1 MGTAFDRQFCQTPL
15 FFVDKEIIPELCVLN
30 YRNAV
35 IILSNIADC
44 DTKKVQSWKS
54 DFLLHFIFLFYEVI
68 SPTFYVSIKRLRGG
82 KDITEGADF

>member
-30 YRNAV
+30 YRNVV

-44 DTKKVQSWKS
+44 DIKKVQSRKS

-82 KDITEGADF
+82 KDVTEGSDF